1 MVYDTEV
8 QIGSHRYRSNWVIAD
23 CRYDVLLGMPW
34 HVETNPG
41 VSYDPKQLHVGGSV
55 LPLAQ
60 DTRGPVKILGVKK
73 FRSLLRKKK
82 ASSDFAVFQLRHI
95 NNITT
100 TNREQE
106 FDETDADLE
115 NLKREFATVFRNELP
130 EGLPPERD
138 VDHKIEVDPNQEPP
152 HRGIYQLS
160 PAELLATKEYVADLL
175 KRKKIRP
182 SKSPYGAPLF
192 FVKQKGQLRGVID
205 YRGLN
210 RITKHNN
217 SPIPRTDEMFDR
229 LGRAAFFSR
238 LDLKTGF
245 HQIRIAPADI
255 EKTAFK
261 TKYGH
266 FEFLV
271 MPMGL
276 RNAPA
281 TFQALMNSIFRDCI
295 DDFVVVYLDD
305 ILIFSESREEHLN
318 HLRIVL
324 SRLRDHELYVG
335 EKKFELMKTETEFLG
350 LIVGRDGI
358 KIGEER
364 KRLIQEW
371 PVPKNITELRSFLG
385 LVQFF
390 RRFVKDF
397 SKIATP
403 LTNLTRKHSHIG
415 NWNEECEA
423 AFNFLKESLTSSPIM
438 AAPDWSR
445 PFRCHTDACQFA
457 VGGTLTQLDD
467 AGREHA
473 ISYFSKRLSA
483 AEENYTANDRELLG
497 LVYFLQR
504 FRCYLEGTEFEVFTD
519 NQVLRY
525 FFSKPILSRR
535 EARWLDVLGQFGITQ
550 LTLVKGKVHVLGDV
564 PSRAPQVISGCPRM
578 NNLNVESI

>member
-1 MVYDTEV
+1 MQLVENNSKDGEEVQYKWDIDGSELSSSGEDTQDNEEHKVPIDKLITMPGTLNGRQVTVLKDDGCNTNVISRSFANRFRPFLDIRKSHYVVSHSNQGSTEDTDEMVYDTEV

-60 DTRGPVKILGVKK
+60 DTRGPVKIQNIGVKK

-106 FDETDADLE
+106 VDETDADLE

-138 VDHKIEVDPNQEPP
+138 VDHKIEIDPNEEPP
-152 HRGIYQLS
+152 YRGIYQLS

-205 YRGLN
+205 YRELN

-229 LGRAAFFSR
+229 LGRATFFSR
-238 LDLKTGF
+238 LDLKTDF

-371 PVPKNITELRSFLG
+371 PVPKT
-385 LVQFF
+385 
-390 RRFVKDF
+390 
-397 SKIATP
+397 
-403 LTNLTRKHSHIG
+403 
-415 NWNEECEA
+415 
-423 AFNFLKESLTSSPIM
+423 SL
-438 AAPDWSR
+438 
-445 PFRCHTDACQFA
+445 C
-457 VGGTLTQLDD
+457 
-467 AGREHA
+467 
-473 ISYFSKRLSA
+473 
-483 AEENYTANDRELLG
+483 
-497 LVYFLQR
+497 
-504 FRCYLEGTEFEVFTD
+504 
-519 NQVLRY
+519 
-525 FFSKPILSRR
+525 
-535 EARWLDVLGQFGITQ
+535 
-550 LTLVKGKVHVLGDV
+550 
-564 PSRAPQVISGCPRM
+564 CP
-578 NNLNVESI
+578 VS